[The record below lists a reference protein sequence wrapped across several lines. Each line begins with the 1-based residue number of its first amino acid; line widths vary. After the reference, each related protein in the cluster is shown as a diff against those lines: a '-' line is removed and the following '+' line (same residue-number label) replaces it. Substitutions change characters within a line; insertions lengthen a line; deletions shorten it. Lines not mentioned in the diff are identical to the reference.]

1 MTRSHDGVKVDPG
14 RNCSSIWVLSIL
26 RCQLVKD
33 ALVVKRAMLLLEGLL
48 LFKHLVELIIGIGI
62 ANGFETR
69 ANVVLFVCYP
79 GRARVRRGAIHTF
92 SSLCRLVVGTDHL
105 LVEKLVGDTRQT
117 VLLFLFL
124 LHLSVLDHVEETAVQ
139 DDLSLRIITVTL
151 HPECLNLAFV
161 LQTVQ

>member
-1 MTRSHDGVKVDPG
+1 
-14 RNCSSIWVLSIL
+14 
-26 RCQLVKD
+26 
-33 ALVVKRAMLLLEGLL
+33 MLLLEGLFL
-48 LFKHLVELIIGIGI
+48 LKHLVELIIRTII
-62 ANGFETR
+62 ASGFKTR
-69 ANVVLFVCYP
+69 ANEVLFVDP

-105 LVEKLVGDTRQT
+105 LVEKLVGDARQT

-124 LHLSVLDHVEETAVQ
+124 LHLSVLDHVEQSTVQ
-139 DDLSLRIITVTL
+139 DDLSLRVVAVTL